1 MKLAKYRLST
11 GQFGVGRVEADQLL
25 PFDLS
30 AGQYQ
35 SLFDILEADN
45 PYEAAEF
52 LTRADERI
60 PLEELTLLPPID
72 RHASAFRSIPDGV
85 SPRTTRPMPPE
96 N

>member
-1 MKLAKYRLST
+1 MKLAKFRST
-11 GQFGVGRVEADQLL
+11 NGQVGVGRVEGDHVF

-52 LTRADERI
+52 LSRDD
-60 PLEELTLLPPID
+60 D
-72 RHASAFRSIPDGV
+72 RVTKIVVVAALGV
-85 SPRTTRPMPPE
+85 SV
-96 N
+96 